1 MREEAVDDMAAA
13 GTRPSLPG
21 ADGLSRHLSAIAR
34 FLILVLLV
42 GGGGAIAWTAG
53 VSSQDHVLTRAVLED
68 RDGTLTIDEV
78 AGADFAPVSPIL
90 ARGYTPS
97 ATWLRLTVG
106 PADGGPLVL
115 RIRPTYL
122 DRVSLFEPVPGRP
135 GVWREYVTGD
145 RTPFL
150 EREIPSVTLGFTIW
164 PSGPETTY
172 YLRLSTTSTS
182 LMHVEALLPQVAALR
197 DLHIHVSQIF
207 ILALLLFILF
217 WTTSEFAL
225 NNDIVVGCFAI
236 NQIFFISYNVLIMGY
251 GALIFPDAPTG
262 FVDTLTSVVVIA
274 TPLFSILTNRLLL
287 RQFDLIPV
295 ARWALDALLLAQIVA
310 LGLLASGATQTALTV
325 NALVVALI
333 VPLLP
338 VMAFGTRRDAP
349 PGRRTLR
356 IFYVIQ
362 AVSLL
367 LTMLP
372 ILGVL
377 PASAWNLDANI
388 IHGLLS
394 DLPMFVLLA
403 LRSREARLRGIEA
416 QLALDLTRG
425 QLELQRDQFEMQN
438 RFMAMLTHE
447 LRTPLS
453 VIRLAVGTAKVEGEP
468 RRLIEAAFGN
478 MDGIIDRC
486 SFADRMEQNSLDV
499 VRAPV
504 DLAALL
510 RATVSASTESARIAL
525 RTEALPPINSD
536 RQLIA
541 TVLQNLIDNALK
553 YSPEGLTVEVAATA
567 TTGDAGPGVWITV
580 ENECG
585 RTGTPDPAQLFE
597 KFYRGPHAR
606 TKSGSGLGLYIV
618 HGIVDLLDG
627 SLAYDLIEGRARFSV
642 WLPCSA
648 LPSSKTMTISG
659 PPSSTP

>member
-1 MREEAVDDMAAA
+1 MQQPAGDETPQAA
-13 GTRPSLPG
+13 GRARARAIATRS
-21 ADGLSRHLSAIAR
+21 SSLSAVVR
-34 FLILVLLV
+34 LLILLLLV
-42 GGGGAIAWTAG
+42 GGGGAIAWTATIP
-53 VSSQDHVLTRAVLED
+53 SQDHVIARAMFED
-68 RDGTLTIDEV
+68 RDGTMTIDEV
-78 AGADFAPVSPIL
+78 TGAAFAPVAPIL
-90 ARGYTPS
+90 TRGYTPS

-122 DRVSLFEPVPGRP
+122 DRVALFEPVPGRQ

-150 EREIPSVTLGFTIW
+150 EREMPSVTLGFTIW
-164 PSGPETTY
+164 PTGPATTY
-172 YLRLSTTSTS
+172 YLRLTTTSTS
-182 LMHVEALLPQVAALR
+182 LMHAEALVPQVAALR

-217 WTTSEFAL
+217 WTASDFAL
-225 NNDIVVGCFAI
+225 NHDIVVGCFAI
-236 NQIFFISYNVLIMGY
+236 NQLFFISYNVLIMGY
-251 GALIFPDAPTG
+251 GALIFPNAPAG
-262 FVDTLTSVVVIA
+262 FVDTLTSVSIIA
-274 TPLFSILTNRLLL
+274 APLFSLLTNRLLL
-287 RQFDLIPV
+287 RQFDLIPL
-295 ARWALDALLLAQIVA
+295 ARWGIDTLLLALVIA
-310 LGLLASGATQTALTV
+310 FGLLAAGATQQALKL

-333 VPLLP
+333 VLLLP
-338 VMAFGTRRDAP
+338 LMAFGTRREAP
-349 PGRRTLR
+349 PGRRVLR
-356 IFYVIQ
+356 VFYVIQ
-362 AVSLL
+362 AVALL

-377 PASAWNLDANI
+377 PASTWNLDANI

-403 LRSREARLRGIEA
+403 LRSREARERGIEA

-425 QLELQRDQFEMQN
+425 QLELQRAQFEMQN

-453 VIRLAVGTAKVEGEP
+453 VIRLCVDTAKVAGEP

-478 MDGIIDRC
+478 MEGIIDRC
-486 SFADRMEQNSLDV
+486 SFADRMEQKGLDV

-504 DLAALL
+504 DVAAAL
-510 RATVSASTESARIAL
+510 RAAVAASSEAARVAL
-525 RTEALPPINSD
+525 QVGALPSVTSD
-536 RQLIA
+536 ARLIA
-541 TVLQNLIDNALK
+541 TVLHNLIDNALK
-553 YSPEGLTVEVAATA
+553 YSPEGSTVEVTAAA
-567 TTGDAGPGVWITV
+567 EAGEAGPGVRITV
-580 ENECG
+580 ENGCG
-585 RTGTPDPAQLFE
+585 RTGVPDPTQLFE

-627 SLAYDLIEGRARFSV
+627 LITYDFIEGRARFSV

-648 LPSSKTMTISG
+648 LPSSKTMTICE

>member
-1 MREEAVDDMAAA
+1 MQQPAGDDTRMA
-13 GTRPSLPG
+13 GTRTRAYVVETRSGP
-21 ADGLSRHLSAIAR
+21 LSAVVR
-34 FLILVLLV
+34 FLILLLLV
-42 GGGGAIAWTAG
+42 GGGGAIAWTAT
-53 VSSQDHVLTRAVLED
+53 VTSQDHVLSRAVLED
-68 RDGTLTIDEV
+68 PSGTLTIDEV
-78 AGADFAPVSPIL
+78 TRAAFTPAPSIL
-90 ARGYTPS
+90 TRGYTPS
-97 ATWLRLTVG
+97 VFWLRLTVD

-122 DRVSLFEPVPGRP
+122 DRVALFEPVPGRP

-150 EREIPSVTLGFTIW
+150 EREMPSVTLGFTIW
-164 PSGPETTY
+164 PTEPETTY

-217 WTTSEFAL
+217 WTASDFAI
-225 NNDIVVGCFAI
+225 NQDIVVGCFAV
-236 NQIFFISYNVLIMGY
+236 NQLFFISYNVLIMGY
-251 GALIFPDAPTG
+251 GALIFPGAPPG
-262 FVDTLTSVVVIA
+262 FVDTLTSVSIIA
-274 TPLFSILTNRLLL
+274 APLFSLLTNRLLL

-295 ARWALDALLLAQIVA
+295 ARWAIDALLLVLVVA
-310 LGLLASGATQTALTV
+310 LGLLAAGATQQALKL
-325 NALVVALI
+325 NAAVVALI
-333 VPLLP
+333 VLLLPLL
-338 VMAFGTRRDAP
+338 AFGTRREAP
-349 PGRRTLR
+349 PGRRVLR

-362 AVSLL
+362 AVALL

-377 PASAWNLDANI
+377 PASTWNLDANI

-403 LRSREARLRGIEA
+403 LRSREARERGIEA

-425 QLELQRDQFEMQN
+425 QLELQRTQFEMQN

-468 RRLIEAAFGN
+468 HRLIEAAFGN
-478 MDGIIDRC
+478 MEGIIDRC
-486 SFADRMEQNSLDV
+486 SFADRMEQKGLDV
-499 VRAPV
+499 ARAPV
-504 DLAALL
+504 DVAAVLRSAVAASAEADRVAL
-510 RATVSASTESARIAL
+510 RAG
-525 RTEALPPINSD
+525 ALPPVMSD
-536 RQLIA
+536 AQLIA
-541 TVLQNLIDNALK
+541 TVLHNLVDNALK
-553 YSPEGLTVEVAATA
+553 YSPDGSTVEVTAAEEAGEPGAGVRLTVENA
-567 TTGDAGPGVWITV
+567 
-580 ENECG
+580 CG
-585 RTGTPDPAQLFE
+585 RTGMPDPAQLFE

-627 SLAYDLIEGRARFSV
+627 SLAYDFVEGRARFSV

-648 LPSSKTMTISG
+648 LSSSKTMTISG

>member
-1 MREEAVDDMAAA
+1 MREDAVDETDAA
-13 GTRPSLPG
+13 GARSSKPGTNGPSH
-21 ADGLSRHLSAIAR
+21 HLSAFAR
-34 FLILVLLV
+34 FLVLLLLV
-42 GGGGAIAWTAG
+42 GGGGAIAWTA
-53 VSSQDHVLTRAVLED
+53 SIPSRDHVLTRAVLED

-78 AGADFAPVSPIL
+78 AGAAFAPAAPIL
-90 ARGYTPS
+90 AAGYTPS
-97 ATWLRLTVG
+97 VHWLRLTVG

-122 DRVSLFEPVPGRP
+122 DRVALFEPMPGRP

-150 EREIPSVTLGFTIW
+150 EREMPSVALGFTIW

-182 LMHVEALLPQVAALR
+182 LLFAEALLPQFAALA
-197 DLHIHVSQIF
+197 DLQIHVGQIF

-217 WTTSEFAL
+217 WTASDFAL
-225 NNDIVVGCFAI
+225 RRDIVVGCFAI
-236 NQIFFISYNVLIMGY
+236 NQLFFISYNVLIMGY
-251 GALIFPDAPTG
+251 GALIFPDAPVG
-262 FVDTLTSVVVIA
+262 FVDTLTSIVVIA

-310 LGLLASGATQTALTV
+310 LVLLGYGATQQALTV

-338 VMAFGTRRDAP
+338 VMAFGTRREAP

-372 ILGVL
+372 LLGVL
-377 PASAWNLDANI
+377 PATSWNLDANI

-403 LRSREARLRGIEA
+403 LRSREAQLRGIEA
-416 QLALDLTRG
+416 QTSLDVARS
-425 QLELQRDQFEMQN
+425 QLELQRGQFEMQN

-453 VIRLAVGTAKVEGEP
+453 VIRLAVGIAKVEGEP
-468 RRLIEAAFGN
+468 RQLIEAAFGN

-486 SFADRMEQNSLDV
+486 SFADSMEQKGLDV
-499 VRAPV
+499 AHTPV
-504 DLAALL
+504 DLAATL
-510 RATVSASTESARIAL
+510 RAAVSASTESHRVAL
-525 RTEALPPINSD
+525 RAEALPQIVSD
-536 RQLIA
+536 GQLIA
-541 TVLQNLIDNALK
+541 TILHNLIDNALK
-553 YSPEGLTVEVAATA
+553 YSPEGSTVEVSAAA
-567 TTGDAGPGVWITV
+567 AAGEAGPGVRIVV

-585 RTGTPDPAQLFE
+585 RTGVPDPAQLFE

-618 HGIVDLLDG
+618 HGIVDLLGG
-627 SLAYDLIEGRARFSV
+627 SIAYDYIEGRARFSV

-648 LPSSKTMTISG
+648 
-659 PPSSTP
+659 